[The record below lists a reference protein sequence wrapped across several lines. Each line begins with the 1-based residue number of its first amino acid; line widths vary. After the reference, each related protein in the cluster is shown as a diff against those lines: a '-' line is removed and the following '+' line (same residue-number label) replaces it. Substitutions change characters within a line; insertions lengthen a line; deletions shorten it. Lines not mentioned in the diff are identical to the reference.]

1 MADDSTSVV
10 EKVATTLEYPEADRA
25 RVRRIAAAQRR
36 SVNAQLNVII
46 AEYLASHDDT
56 GMPIVHGATKC

>member
-1 MADDSTSVV
+1 MGEDTTIV

-25 RVRRIAAAQRR
+25 RIRKIAAAQHR
-36 SVNAQLNVII
+36 SVNAQLNVIV

-56 GMPIVHGATKC
+56 GALTHG